1 MEEEGG
7 AVGRVIEVRP
17 IEIEIESIGLVEP
30 PRDPAPLVTDEVD
43 ADKTG
48 RLASADAAAS
58 AAADVAGE
66 ASGGLSDSRRVGF
79 TVRCKWQV
87 DGAVYHWGHGHFRT
101 NEYEARFLVI
111 ATDRGWRL
119 AGDELLSQRRV
130 DEPAESIDVND
141 PADGASSPVDEE
153 FEV

>member
-1 MEEEGG
+1 MTDAG
-7 AVGRVIEVRP
+7 ATSSLRI
-17 IEIEIESIGLVEP
+17 
-30 PRDPAPLVTDEVD
+30 
-43 ADKTG
+43 
-48 RLASADAAAS
+48 
-58 AAADVAGE
+58 
-66 ASGGLSDSRRVGF
+66 GF

-101 NEYEARFLVI
+101 NEYEGRFLVI

-130 DEPAESIDVND
+130 DEPEESFDGSD
-141 PADGASSPVDEE
+141 PASGAPSPDDEE